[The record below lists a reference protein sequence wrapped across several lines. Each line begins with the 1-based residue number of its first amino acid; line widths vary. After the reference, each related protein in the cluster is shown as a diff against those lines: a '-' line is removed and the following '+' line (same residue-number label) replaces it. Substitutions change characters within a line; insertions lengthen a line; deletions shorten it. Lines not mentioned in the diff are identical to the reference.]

1 MQAAHKTACTKG
13 RRLRPRRFVERKII
27 KKKNKTFF
35 EVLFGVAQRRDHPS
49 LSNMALPWTC
59 DREFSFFRFYLCAP
73 LFFFS
78 FSFLNFSWSCW
89 TAERKSRIDTHTHI
103 LFSLSDAE
111 ATDYTADALLVA
123 LFPALAL
130 FLYFIYFGF
139 LVWEQNFPTAKTQ
152 RIVQGERLFQQS

>member
-1 MQAAHKTACTKG
+1 LASPSAAIIHHCRTWRCLGLVTG
-13 RRLRPRRFVERKII
+13 SFLSFVF
-27 KKKNKTFF
+27 TC
-35 EVLFGVAQRRDHPS
+35 
-49 LSNMALPWTC
+49 ALLY
-59 DREFSFFRFYLCAP
+59 F
-73 LFFFS
+73 FFFS

-103 LFSLSDAE
+103 LFSLSDAG

-152 RIVQGERLFQQS
+152 RIVQGERSFQQS